1 MFSIQIIIK
10 NRQHHSWGYLHKPFN
25 FRFRPVRTQVKEA
38 THFLILKHQF
48 PCGAQCLCKTFSL
61 FPSSAFTLRCL
72 VPRCCRVMLQPGL
85 MGQNSISFL
94 WLQDAQTFVLKPDW
108 SEHEVKRKAGL
119 QTAKNHKPLIF
130 K

>member
-1 MFSIQIIIK
+1 
-10 NRQHHSWGYLHKPFN
+10 
-25 FRFRPVRTQVKEA
+25 
-38 THFLILKHQF
+38 
-48 PCGAQCLCKTFSL
+48 
-61 FPSSAFTLRCL
+61 
-72 VPRCCRVMLQPGL
+72 MLQPGL